1 VVGLR
6 RLVILGLSLVGIWGA
21 AASPASAQPVNCGQ
35 VITQDTTL
43 DADLTCPSITGVRA
57 ALFIGA
63 DGITLDLAGHT
74 ISAGSRSIID
84 EGYDNVT
91 IRNGTL
97 ANDDGPL
104 IEHASGTRLRNLR
117 FEGIS
122 TGLDLADAHHTDVRA
137 SEFPGAALDIRDGS
151 SFNTVARNRFSFAEG
166 VVNVTRGAN
175 HNRILDNTFA
185 GPSDFDKIFL
195 SDADDNEVARNRMSA
210 LHNGI
215 TLLAGSDRNTITDNV
230 VTPEIAVFNLSIGIS
245 LFDSSHNVVLR
256 NTTRGT
262 RVGFQVTSGSGNW
275 LVANRS
281 VDTTRPPTT
290 EADADGFRIEAGASG
305 TILAFNHARR
315 AADDGID
322 VEASGTFLSGNTA
335 NRNADLGIEA
345 VPGVIDLGGNRA
357 RGNGNPLQCLNVV
370 CH

>member
-6 RLVILGLSLVGIWGA
+6 RLVVLGLSLMGIWGA
-21 AASPASAQPVNCGQ
+21 AASPASAQPVACGQ

-43 DADLTCPSITGVRA
+43 DADLNCPGGTGVRA

-63 DGITLDLAGHT
+63 DGITLDLGGHT
-74 ISAGSRSIID
+74 IDAPRSIID
-84 EGYDNVT
+84 EGFDNVT
-91 IRNGTL
+91 IRNGRL
-97 ANDDGPL
+97 RNDDGPL
-104 IEHASGTRLRNLR
+104 IEHASGTRFRNLR

-151 SFNTVARNRFSFAEG
+151 SFNTVARNRFTFAEG
-166 VVNVTRGAN
+166 VVSVTRGAH
-175 HNRILDNTFA
+175 HNRVVDNTFL

-195 SDADDNEVARNRMSA
+195 SDADDNQVARNRMSA

-215 TLLAGSDRNTITDNV
+215 TLVAGSDGNTITDNII
-230 VTPEIAVFNLSIGIS
+230 TPEIAVSNISIGVS
-245 LFDSSHNVVLR
+245 LSDSSRNVLIR

-262 RVGFQVTSGSGNW
+262 RVGFEVSSGSGNW
-275 LVANRS
+275 LVDNRS
-281 VDTTRPPTT
+281 VDTALPAT
-290 EADADGFRIEAGASG
+290 ASDADGFRVEAGASG
-305 TILAFNHARR
+305 TILAFNHASR

-322 VEASGTFLSGNTA
+322 VEASGTFLLGNTA

-345 VPGVIDLGGNRA
+345 VPGVNDLGGNRA
-357 RGNGNPLQCLNVV
+357 RGNGNPLQCLNIV
-370 CH
+370 CR

>member
-1 VVGLR
+1 M
-6 RLVILGLSLVGIWGA
+6 GIWGA
-21 AASPASAQPVNCGQ
+21 AASPASAQPLTCGQ
-35 VITQDTTL
+35 AITQDTTL
-43 DADLTCPSITGVRA
+43 DADLNCYGTGVRA

-63 DGITLDLAGHT
+63 DGITLDLGGHT
-74 ISAGSRSIID
+74 ISASRSIID
-84 EGYDNVT
+84 EGFDNVT
-91 IRNGTL
+91 IRNGKL

-104 IEHASGTRLRNLR
+104 IKQASGTRLRNLR

-166 VVNVTRGAN
+166 VVSVTRGAN

-215 TLLAGSDRNTITDNV
+215 TLVAGSDGNTITDNV
-230 VTPEIAVFNLSIGIS
+230 VRPEIAVSNISIGVFLS
-245 LFDSSHNVVLR
+245 DSSRNVLLR
-256 NTTRGT
+256 NTTPGT
-262 RVGFQVTSGSGNW
+262 RVGFKVDSGSGNW
-275 LVANRS
+275 LVDNRS
-281 VDTTRPPTT
+281 LDTTLPATAT
-290 EADADGFRIEAGASG
+290 DADGFRIEAGASG
-305 TILAFNHARR
+305 TILAFNHARG

-322 VEASGTFLSGNTA
+322 VEAPGTFLSGNTA

-345 VPGVIDLGGNRA
+345 VPEVIDLGGNRA

-370 CH
+370 CS

>member
-1 VVGLR
+1 MLSWR
-6 RLVILGLSLVGIWGA
+6 RPIALGLSLMGIWSA
-21 AASPASAQPVNCGQ
+21 AASPASAQPLTCGQ

-43 DADLTCPSITGVRA
+43 DADLNCFGTGVRA

-74 ISAGSRSIID
+74 ISASRSIID

-91 IRNGTL
+91 IRNGRL
-97 ANDDGPL
+97 NNDDGPL
-104 IEHASGTRLRNLR
+104 IEHASGTKLRNLR

-137 SEFPGAALDIRDGS
+137 SEFPGADLDIRDGS
-151 SFNTVARNRFSFAEG
+151 SFNTFVGPLE
-166 VVNVTRGAN
+166 
-175 HNRILDNTFA
+175 
-185 GPSDFDKIFL
+185 GPSIFL
-195 SDADDNEVARNRMSA
+195 SDADDNQVARNRMSA
-210 LHNGI
+210 LFGGI
-215 TLLAGSDRNTITDNV
+215 ALVLGSDRNTVTGNVIT
-230 VTPEIAVFNLSIGIS
+230 TEIAVSNFSIGVS
-245 LFDSSHNVVLR
+245 LSDSSHNVVLR
-256 NTTRGT
+256 NTTLGT
-262 RVGFQVTSGSGNW
+262 RVGFKVISGSGNW
-275 LVANRS
+275 LVDNRS
-281 VDTTRPPTT
+281 VDTVRPTT

-322 VEASGTFLSGNTA
+322 VEAPGTFLSGNTA

-345 VPGVIDLGGNRA
+345 VPGIIDLGGNRA
-357 RGNGNPLQCLNVV
+357 SGNGNPLQCLNVV